1 MYTRITNYR
10 KVYIFVALFSISMDY
25 VASLKRQGIITN
37 NAQQA
42 MNQALND
49 QDMQAML
56 IRLAKQNRDRIT
68 SLEKEVSQL
77 TQKLS
82 NAVSFIEKMKDTET
96 VANARQ
102 ALQERRDKPPVN
114 RPIDR
119 NNVAPSQVQLE
130 NIFYVGRR

>member
-25 VASLKRQGIITN
+25 VASLKRQGIISN

-56 IRLAKQNRDRIT
+56 MRLAKQNRDRIT

-102 ALQERRDKPPVN
+102 ALQERRDRPPAD

>member
-1 MYTRITNYR
+1 
-10 KVYIFVALFSISMDY
+10 MDY
-25 VASLKRQGIITN
+25 VASLKRQGIISN

-56 IRLAKQNRDRIT
+56 MRLAKQNRDRIT

-102 ALQERRDKPPVN
+102 ALQERRDRPPAD